1 MRMSRSRL
9 AWAIERTK
17 TLVSTDRHMYTD
29 NVATLH
35 GRPSPATDSVR
46 SFEIDPSVEDVVET
60 LADGPSSEACDGA
73 IGQHHQAGLE
83 FGLLG
88 VNGLHAAQDQQR
100 HRRQC
105 AGNAEGE
112 ALEFRRIGFAPDGHQ
127 DHEAQQGDGAEHHER
142 CEHHQALLRRTLPH
156 VRRQQAQLLHHH
168 VVHEEVLVLGHDRD
182 HPARVFFADALLLVD
197 LHHLLHLALG
207 VVLQLPLLAPPLAQG
222 ILHLRLA
229 RGVLAEAHGE
239 AVGDEVAE
247 AHDQHLRRREVG
259 ADGAGHDREGGDDAV
274 QATEDHGLHHTAVQ
288 GLRLVVPGQRS
299 EQLGELGGVVDLAG
313 KLCVAYEAS
322 ERHDERGCLKNSAVP
337 RALGGG
343 KNLGLQAP

>member
-168 VVHEEVLVLGHDRD
+168 VVHEEVLVLGQDLD
-182 HPARVFFADALLLVD
+182 HSASVLFADALRLVD

-239 AVGDEVAE
+239 GVCDHVRE
-247 AHDQHLRRREVG
+247 AHDQHLHRREIG
-259 ADGAGHDREGGDDAV
+259 ADGPREHGEGRDDAV
-274 QATEDHGLHHTAVQ
+274 EASEHQGLHHAAVQ
-288 GLRLVVPGQRS
+288 RLQLLVSGHTPKKLR
-299 EQLGELGGVVDLAG
+299 ELGRVVDLARQLG
-313 KLCVAYEAS
+313 VPGLKGELSGLLLALCRGPLL
-322 ERHDERGCLKNSAVP
+322 RHA
-337 RALGGG
+337 A
-343 KNLGLQAP
+343 GLQVQSGDC